1 MASTEQPGRHLSP
14 TPRMSR
20 RARTEVIV
28 VVAALL
34 AYFGVRALTEGSHDA
49 AARNAER
56 VMRAQEHLYL
66 HWDVELNRAIVE
78 HSQAITVFNWIYTW
92 GHWPVII
99 LCGTFLFLRFPR
111 TYYRTR
117 NAFLVSGGIGLV
129 IFATF
134 PVAPPRLMDIDVVDT
149 VTRWSTSY
157 RFLQPVSL
165 TNQYAALPSL
175 HFGWNLLIGIAMVQV
190 LRKWPLRAAAG
201 AFPLAMAVAVIVTAN
216 HFIIDAIAGGLL
228 ATLGLAVATW
238 LERSPR
244 GWVVYRRL
252 VPLRGPPPASP

>member
-1 MASTEQPGRHLSP
+1 
-14 TPRMSR
+14 MSR
-20 RARTEVIV
+20 RARTEVTV
-28 VVAALL
+28 VIASLL
-34 AYFGVRALTEGSHDA
+34 AYFGVRALTEGNHDDA
-49 AARNAER
+49 VRNAER

-66 HWDVELNRAIVE
+66 HWDMELNRTVVE
-78 HSQAITVFNWIYTW
+78 HSAAITLFNWIYTW

-99 LCGTFLFLRFPR
+99 LCGVFLFLRFPR

-134 PVAPPRLMDIDVVDT
+134 PVAPPRLMDIDVVDS
-149 VTRWSTSY
+149 VTRWSNSY

-165 TNQYAALPSL
+165 TNQYAAMPSL

-190 LRKWPLRAAAG
+190 LRTWPLRAVAV
-201 AFPLAMAVAVIVTAN
+201 AFPFAMAAAVVITAN
-216 HFIIDAIAGGLL
+216 HFIIDAIIGGLL
-228 ATLGLAVATW
+228 ATLGLAVAIW

-244 GWVVYRRL
+244 GRAVYRRL
-252 VPLRGPPPASP
+252 VPVRSPPAPGL